1 MPWRG
6 PEYEGE
12 FPTLGYEVAQWIH
25 DNCVIPDREHAGEPF
40 ILTEEQLRFL
50 VFHYAIDAKTGRWQH
65 ERGSQLIRPKK
76 WGKGPLLAA
85 IVCAEAAGP
94 VLPDGWDASGEP
106 VGKPWATPLIQCAA
120 ASEDQVANVWRA
132 LLPMIQLGVLDE
144 ELPDTGL
151 SRINLPGG
159 GFIEPVTSS
168 ARSRAGARATF
179 VVMDETWLWL
189 ESNGGHKLQKMLANN
204 LAGTGGRFVETTNAF
219 DPVEASAAQ
228 ATFEAKDPH
237 VYKDDAP
244 APHGSVFNKRERD
257 AVLDAVYGDSL
268 RSAKNPRG
276 WIDKLR
282 IHVEIDAY
290 CEKGDAATAE
300 REFMN
305 RKVAQA
311 GAAFDPEHVKRNLA
325 TTKVPRGD
333 VIVLGCDGAIT
344 HDAFAIVA
352 THVKSGHQWPIV
364 VLERPDHAPEG
375 YEHDVHEVDAALIE
389 AFETY
394 NVWKLYCDPWK
405 IQAWIDR
412 WANRWGSKRVYE
424 WPTNVQARIGPA
436 VRDYREAVAL
446 GKTTHNGQGLFVRH
460 LLNARTRKLTKV
472 DDEGRPMLTLAKV
485 SIESRDKID
494 AAMAGVISW
503 VARGHCIEAGGVW
516 MDPAQSLEPAP
527 GPERWTPGRALP
539 AAALVGGSSSGPM
552 GPMS

>member
-12 FPTLGYEVAQWIH
+12 FPTLGYEVAQWIQDH
-25 DNCVIPDREHAGEPF
+25 CVIPDREQAGEPF
-40 ILTEEQLRFL
+40 ALTEEQLRFL
-50 VFHYAIDAKTGRWQH
+50 VFHYALDSKTSRWQH

-76 WGKGPLLAA
+76 WGKGPLTAA
-85 IVCAEAAGP
+85 MVCAEAAGP
-94 VLPDGWDASGEP
+94 VLFDGWDAQGEP
-106 VGKPWATPLIQCAA
+106 VGRPWATPQIQCAA
-120 ASEDQVANVWRA
+120 CSEDQVANVWRA
-132 LLPMIQLGVLDE
+132 LIPMIQLGVLDDE
-144 ELPDTGL
+144 VPDTGL

-159 GFIEPVTSS
+159 GHIEPVTSS
-168 ARSRAGARATF
+168 ARSRAGARSTF

-189 ESNGGHKLQKMLANN
+189 ESNGGHKLVKMLANN

-219 DPVEASAAQ
+219 DPVEESVAQ
-228 ATFEAKDPH
+228 VTFEAHDPH

-244 APHGSVFNKRERD
+244 APHGSVYNKRERD
-257 AVLDAVYGDSL
+257 RVLDAVYGDSL
-268 RSAKNPRG
+268 LERGG

-311 GAAFDPEHVKRNLA
+311 GAAFDPVHVERNKKA
-325 TTKVPRGD
+325 VKVPAGD

-352 THVKSGHQWPIV
+352 THVKTGHQWPVI
-364 VLERPDHAPEG
+364 VLERPDHAPED
-375 YEHDVHEVDAALIE
+375 YEHDIQQVDAALVE
-389 AFETY
+389 AFEKH

-405 IQAWIDR
+405 IQDWLGL

-424 WPTNVQARIGPA
+424 WPTNIMGRIGPA

-446 GKTTHNGQGLFVRH
+446 GKATHNGQEMFVRH
-460 LLNARTRKLTKV
+460 LLNTRTKKLTKV
-472 DDEGRPMLTLAKV
+472 DDQGKPMLTLAKV
-485 SIESRDKID
+485 SIESKDKID
-494 AAMAGVISW
+494 AAMAAVISW
-503 VARGHCIEAGGVW
+503 KARSDAIEAGVVV
-516 MDPAQSLEPAP
+516 MDEFQPPTPEPEQRWEP
-527 GPERWTPGRALP
+527 GKALP
-539 AAALVGGSSSGPM
+539 AEALTGAGSYGPM
-552 GPMS
+552 GSMS